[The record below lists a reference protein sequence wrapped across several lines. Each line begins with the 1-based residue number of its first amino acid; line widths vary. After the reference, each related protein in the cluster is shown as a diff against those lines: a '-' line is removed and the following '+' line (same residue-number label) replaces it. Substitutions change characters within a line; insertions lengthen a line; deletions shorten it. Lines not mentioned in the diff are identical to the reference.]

1 MILNILLYI
10 PMGFLLPQVIH
21 KLRFGRVVLMG
32 FLASL
37 LTETVQ
43 LVFHLGWFDVDDLIN
58 NTLGTLM
65 GFILFALFIKRR
77 HRSRRV

>member
-1 MILNILLYI
+1 
-10 PMGFLLPQVIH
+10 
-21 KLRFGRVVLMG
+21 MG